1 MFTRLCGEDSMK
13 KTVLVTT
20 NWDSGASNELYIKR
34 ETEIIGEHWMDIL
47 EKGGK
52 VHRFLR
58 NRRSAWAIIDTLLQS
73 ADFRDPLLLQK
84 QLVDHKIPFTKT
96 EVGKYSVS
104 VAEEKRGG
112 RKEEKGI
119 MDRLGCVVQ

>member
-20 NWDSGASNELYIKR
+20 NWDSGTSNELYIER
-34 ETEIIGEHWMDIL
+34 ETEIIVKYWGRII

-52 VHRFLR
+52 VHRFWR
-58 NRRSAWAIIDTLLQS
+58 NRESAWAIIDNLLQS

-84 QLVDHKIPFTKT
+84 QLVDDKIPFSKT
-96 EVGKYSVS
+96 EAGSYSVS
-104 VAEEKRGG
+104 VAEKKKDG
-112 RKEEKGI
+112 RKEQKRI